1 MAENS
6 KIEWCDHTFNPW
18 IGCQKVSPGCDH
30 CYAEHMADHRFGWVE
45 WGPHG
50 QRKRTSDD
58 NWRKPLRWA
67 KNANGHRPRVFCAS
81 LADWLDNQVPRQWR
95 SDLGRLIEDTPELDW
110 LMLTKRP
117 ENYEKLAP
125 WPLDRIPSNVW
136 LGVTCEDQLHYERRW
151 AILSRAR
158 IRATVKFISYEPAL
172 GPLSKLQLQPGGRVP
187 DWIICGGESGTDARR
202 IKPAWVRAVRDE
214 CADFGIAFFMKQIG
228 SNHDGW
234 PTNIR
239 GKGHDMDDWPE
250 DLRVRQFP
258 SGKRAY

>member
-81 LADWLDNQVPRQWR
+81 LADWLDKAPREWR
-95 SDLGRLIEDTPELDW
+95 SDLGRLIEDTAELDW
-110 LMLTKRP
+110 LLLPKRP
-117 ENYEKLAP
+117 ENYGKLAP
-125 WPLDRIPSNVW
+125 WDLDNIPPNVW

-151 AILSRAR
+151 GILSRAR
-158 IRATVKFISYEPAL
+158 ISAIVKFVSYEPAL
-172 GPLSKLQLQPGGRVP
+172 GPLTKLQLEPGGNVP
-187 DWIICGGESGTDARR
+187 DWIICGGESGPGARR
-202 IKPAWVRAVRDE
+202 NGRRSNTTPRCRAR
-214 CADFGIAFFMKQIG
+214 
-228 SNHDGW
+228 
-234 PTNIR
+234 
-239 GKGHDMDDWPE
+239 
-250 DLRVRQFP
+250 
-258 SGKRAY
+258 

>member
-1 MAENS
+1 M
-6 KIEWCDHTFNPW
+6 
-18 IGCQKVSPGCDH
+18 
-30 CYAEHMADHRFGWVE
+30 
-45 WGPHG
+45 
-50 QRKRTSDD
+50 
-58 NWRKPLRWA
+58 
-67 KNANGHRPRVFCAS
+67 
-81 LADWLDNQVPRQWR
+81 
-95 SDLGRLIEDTPELDW
+95 IEDTPELDW

-158 IRATVKFISYEPAL
+158 IRATVKFVSYEPAL
-172 GPLSKLQLQPGGRVP
+172 GPLTKLRLQWGGRVP
-187 DWIICGGESGTDARR
+187 DWIICGGESGNGARR
-202 IKPAWVRAVRDE
+202 IKPPWVRAVRDE